1 MGQKPSADIYEL
13 NPDHTHF
20 IMVEDEG
27 KDAQFASMRF
37 AIEKQ
42 LQLKYGRH
50 KRIRLMS
57 IGKYIDMLN
66 ILESDNII
74 LSNMFSYGHCS
85 IWFKRTYSVSV
96 ETVRI
101 YLRTCE
107 NHNFSQKLLSHM

>member
-1 MGQKPSADIYEL
+1 MGVFQDGVQIKNVGQKPSADIYEL

-57 IGKYIDMLN
+57 IGNYIDMLN

-74 LSNMFSYGHCS
+74 PYCS
-85 IWFKRTYSVSV
+85 IWFKRTYSASA
-96 ETVRI
+96 EKARI
-101 YLRTCE
+101 YLC
-107 NHNFSQKLLSHM
+107 HA